1 MLLFSGVN
9 QLVVPRRL
17 LRGRHHGGAG
27 ESPTIIVIVAD
38 ARLMCREF
46 GEWWKCLVLCVEC
59 EKVQYTTY
67 VPKT

>member
-38 ARLMCREF
+38 ARLMC
-46 GEWWKCLVLCVEC
+46 
-59 EKVQYTTY
+59 
-67 VPKT
+67 